1 MIGVRKMNLSRFRK
15 FCRMN
20 AYALQIFSIFIF
32 IAVVYSM
39 YVYVSGTTTLSFSYK
54 SPDITLFSVGGSK
67 GAIGITEGERKTAAF
82 TMIPIAQAV
91 TIFVLLE
98 GSAAFKWLADGKRPF
113 DFNFVKIIKRI
124 SLTLM
129 ISDIILPLVH
139 SFVLGVISV
148 DGYNLNFGFGSGF
161 IMGVIL
167 YVVSEIFNYGIELQN
182 LSDDVV

>member
-1 MIGVRKMNLSRFRK
+1 MNLSRFRN
-15 FCRMN
+15 FCRIN

-32 IAVVYSM
+32 VAVVYSVYT
-39 YVYVSGTTTLSFSYK
+39 YVCGTTTLSFTYN
-54 SPDITLFSVGGSK
+54 SPDITLFSMGGSK
-67 GAIGITEGERKTAAF
+67 GAIGITEAERQIAAF
-82 TMIPIAQAV
+82 TMIPITQAV
-91 TIFVLLE
+91 TIFVLLA